1 MGNYRNFELTTYFV
15 AGGTAR
21 VKKEQLEKDIAWF
34 NRYLKIDK
42 VYVEAFRGGDFASEE
57 QVRMVKEAFENA
69 GIRTEGGITT
79 AIDTP
84 KGAKPKQRLFNTF
97 CYNDKKMLNTLK
109 KAVQLTAKV
118 FDSFIIDDFFFT
130 NCTCDACRKGR
141 DKFNEENGIE
151 DGSWQEYRVNLLQK
165 ISKEYMIDAAK
176 AVNPECKVIIK
187 YPNWM
192 ESYQETGYDLMSQK
206 DMFDGIYTGT
216 ETRDP
221 FHTDQHL
228 PRYLSYSLMTYMD
241 KMLPGKNGGG
251 WFDPFD
257 CQVMDYYLEQA
268 YLTCFSKPQELMM
281 FCFQALAGSPLIPA
295 LGCQLEKL
303 DELMDKLGS
312 PIGIPCYI
320 PNASQGEDN
329 VQDFLGMCG
338 FPIRTTPY
346 FEADAPTI
354 LLTAASAYDEDIL
367 DKLDAYV
374 AAGGKAVV
382 TSGFVTEMLGE
393 GIERMTSIRFRG
405 RVVTVNE
412 FLQEQLRGHR
422 GWQESVSAAGI
433 TFPVLEFRNNAT
445 WGALVKGRKNEESY
459 TLLARDTYGDGQM
472 MTLVVPDSFPDFAK
486 LPAPVLNRLRAEF
499 EVNGITLEGPS
510 GISLFPYDNDTFV
523 LYSYVT
529 SMNRDAEIT
538 VRIRGAKELQL
549 LMPIFR
555 GAKNFAIKP
564 LYTEGDTA
572 VFSLRAMVGRFV
584 GFKIV
589 R

>member
-15 AGGTAR
+15 AGGTAS

-34 NRYLKIDK
+34 QRYLKIDK
-42 VYVEAFRGGDFASEE
+42 VYLEPFRGGDFATEA
-57 QVRMVKEAFENA
+57 QVRLAKETFEQA
-69 GIRTEGGITT
+69 GIRVEGGITT
-79 AIDTP
+79 AINTP

-109 KAVQLTAKV
+109 KAVELNAKI

-141 DKFNEENGIE
+141 DAYNAANGIE
-151 DGSWQEYRVNLLQK
+151 DGSWQEYRVDLLRK
-165 ISKEYMIDAAK
+165 ISEEYMIGAAK
-176 AVNPECKVIIK
+176 KVNPNCKVIIK

-192 ESYQETGYDLMSQK
+192 ESYQETGYDPESQK
-206 DMFDGIYTGT
+206 GLFDGIYTGT

-241 KMLPGKNGGG
+241 KMLPGGNGGG

-268 YLTCFSKPQELMM
+268 YLTCFSKPRELMM
-281 FCFQALAGSPLIPA
+281 FCFQALVGSPLIPA

-303 DELMDKLGS
+303 DELMDNLGN

-338 FPIRTTPY
+338 FPIRTTPE
-346 FEADAPTI
+346 FEDDAPTM
-354 LLTAASAYDEDIL
+354 LLTAASAYDPEIL
-367 DKLDAYV
+367 TKMDTYI
-374 AAGGKAVV
+374 AAGGKAIV
-382 TSGFVTEMLGE
+382 TSGFVTELLGE
-393 GIERMTSIRFRG
+393 GIERFTSIRYRG

-412 FLQEQLRGHR
+412 FLNEKIGRH
-422 GWQESVSAAGI
+422 GWEESVSRDSA

-445 WGALVKGRKNEESY
+445 WGGVVKGRRNEESY

-472 MTLVVPDSFPDFAK
+472 MTLVVPDSFPDLMK
-486 LPAPVLNRLRAEF
+486 LPEAVLNRLRAEF
-499 EVNGITLEGPS
+499 EVNGITLEAPS
-510 GISLFPYDNDTFV
+510 NLSLFPYDNDTFV

-529 SMNRDAEIT
+529 SANKDADIT
-538 VRIRGAKELQL
+538 VRIRGAKELKMLSAQ
-549 LMPIFR
+549 FR
-555 GAKNFAIKP
+555 GMKDFSIKP
-564 LYTEGDTA
+564 LYTQDDVA
-572 VFSLRAMVGRFV
+572 VFRLRSMVGRFV